1 MTEIDVAAL
10 SAWTGRSM
18 ETEDVVTRRLV
29 DEFRATFEDAL
40 APVPDGAAPLAL
52 HWCLAPDMPKLSR
65 IGHDG
70 HAAKGEFLPPVPLP
84 RRMWAGGE
92 VEFFDHLRV
101 GDRVVR
107 RSTVGPISFKQG
119 RTGPL
124 CFVAVHHEVSGPR
137 GIAIRERHDMVYR
150 EAGTSAAKPP
160 PAPPMD
166 SDLDLM
172 VEGSPVLL
180 FRYSAMTFNGHRIH
194 YDLPYVT
201 EVEGYEGLVVHGP
214 VQATLLMQAAA
225 MLGGAPPRIFRY
237 RALSPLI
244 AGRSFR
250 VRGRRTETGAL
261 CRVENADGVVT
272 MEAEALS

>member
-18 ETEDVVTRRLV
+18 EAEDRVTSRLV
-29 DEFRATFEDAL
+29 AEFRATFEDKL

-52 HWCLAPDMPKLSR
+52 HWCLAPETPKLSR

-92 VEFFDHLRV
+92 VEFLDHLRLD
-101 GDRVVR
+101 DRVVR
-107 RSTVGPISFKQG
+107 RSTVGKIAFKQG

-124 CFVAVHHEVSGPR
+124 CFVAVHHEVAGPR
-137 GIAIRERHDMVYR
+137 GVAIRERHDMVYR
-150 EAGTSAAKPP
+150 DAGTSAAAPP
-160 PAPPMD
+160 PAAPTQ
-166 SDLDLM
+166 SDLDWT
-172 VEGSPVLL
+172 VEASPVLL

-201 EVEGYEGLVVHGP
+201 EVEGYQGLVVHGP
-214 VQATLLMQAAA
+214 VQATLLLQAAA
-225 MLGGAPPRIFRY
+225 VLGGNAPRGFRY

-250 VRGRRTETGAL
+250 VRGRLTEGGAV
-261 CRVENADGVVT
+261 CRVENGDGIVT
-272 MEAEALS
+272 MEAEAFR